1 MQLRHYYLDHPPPSK
16 TGLGHP
22 SPMLTALRIKKI
34 EDEYDTDL
42 TLMEFSE

>member
-1 MQLRHYYLDHPPPSK
+1 MQLSHYYLDHPPPSK